1 MMVFCYHFSWDK
13 EKLFEVTVLSDLP
26 KIRRQQIYLSFSAA
40 ISDNLMTVTTLREM
54 NSGQE

>member
-54 NSGQE
+54 N